1 MYSEKFNLNTPAD
14 FGQLSQHIPGLT
26 DRCQA
31 SASHRP
37 SGHTSYHGDGHPYA
51 SLRAHPTQVFAR
63 SQQEAST
70 TLLRTLPEYDEG
82 LAAYRAR
89 RWMTAIDH
97 FQKLLDIAADRPA
110 RAMIAHCRHFIKK
123 DVGSYWNTSWADFE
137 SED

>member
-1 MYSEKFNLNTPAD
+1 M
-14 FGQLSQHIPGLT
+14 G
-26 DRCQA
+26 
-31 SASHRP
+31 
-37 SGHTSYHGDGHPYA
+37 
-51 SLRAHPTQVFAR
+51 
-63 SQQEAST
+63 EAST

-123 DVGSYWNTSWADFE
+123 DVGSYWNTSWDDFE
-137 SED
+137 QRTSWRCLHIRVQGSDCSLCSSTSLYTC